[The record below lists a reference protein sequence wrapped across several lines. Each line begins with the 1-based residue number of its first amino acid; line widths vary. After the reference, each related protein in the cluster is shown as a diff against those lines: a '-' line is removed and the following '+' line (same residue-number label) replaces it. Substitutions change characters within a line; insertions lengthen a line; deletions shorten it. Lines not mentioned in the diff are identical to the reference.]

1 MKLRKEEILEKVR
14 KGVWEAIM
22 QSESPTVGADDLL
35 DSFRYYLNDFLC
47 GIFDVR
53 DEQLEELREKI
64 INDDELCAEIEKVI
78 IEEANEAQK
87 IKVRNMLNDILETY
101 EAPRMFIIYGVSVVG
116 EYKVHPRFVI
126 LDNGNAG
133 KDIKEKK
140 EILNLLEKLGV
151 APHAFGILAYY
162 PNWAN
167 YGALKYEKGQEIDD
181 DYLELYADFLE
192 KWIFERDELH
202 IFKTK
207 QEDE

>member
-1 MKLRKEEILEKVR
+1 MKLSLNEILGKV
-14 KGVWEAIM
+14 KSGVWESIM
-22 QSESPTVGADDLL
+22 EAEISTGVEDLL
-35 DSFRYYLNDFLC
+35 DSFRYYLEDFLF
-47 GIFDVR
+47 GIFGVR
-53 DEQLEELREKI
+53 DDDLEELKQKI

-87 IKVRNMLNDILETY
+87 IKVRNMLNNILETY

-133 KDIKEKK
+133 KDIKENK